1 MDEKEVIITY
11 ENLYEILRRE
21 KFRTELQNLDPEFF
35 ANVKKYL
42 SEKKSILT
50 VQKQKDSIFASTEVE
65 KTKIQLKNIQKI
77 LKELYEKREGKIVQ
91 LALFHSRS
99 LRENNLGPMLEEEK
113 KLYEAIKKGLDGFR
127 SEILLGL
134 LATEAAPPKEKDLK
148 ITGNQNCIIK
158 LVKDVPEFVGPD
170 LNTYGPYIQ
179 GQQIKLQK
187 NIAEMLVKQN
197 QAENENSQEN
207 ETVLSEV

>member
-1 MDEKEVIITY
+1 MDEKEAIITY

-21 KFRTELQNLDPEFF
+21 KFRTELQNLEPEFF
-35 ANVKKYL
+35 TNVKKYL
-42 SEKKSILT
+42 GEKKSILT

-99 LRENNLGPMLEEEK
+99 QRENNLGPMLEEEK
-113 KLYEAIKKGLDGFR
+113 NLYESIKKGLDSSR
-127 SEILLGL
+127 SDILLGL
-134 LATEAAPPKEKDLK
+134 LATEATQPKEKGLK
-148 ITGNQNCIIK
+148 ITGNQNSIIK

-170 LNTYGPYIQ
+170 LNTYGPYTQ
-179 GQQIKLQK
+179 GQQVELQK
-187 NIAEMLVKQN
+187 DIAVMLVKQN
-197 QAENENSQEN
+197 QAENEDSQEN
-207 ETVLSEV
+207 KTVLSEV